1 MERHGAALEILFEDR
16 ELLVCRK
23 PAGLPVQSASFGTK
37 DMVSML
43 RTYLAE
49 KGAKGGVPYVG
60 VVHRLD
66 QPVEG
71 VIVFAK
77 NQKSAAG
84 LSAQAADGRMEKVY
98 QAVVLGNPGPEGHLT
113 DWLLKDGRTNT
124 SRVVEP
130 GTKGA
135 KKAELSYRTLAE
147 KDGKTLVEIR
157 LHTGRH
163 HQIRVQFAKMGTP
176 LWGDR
181 KYGPAAPAAA
191 PSGETERP
199 QASVEATV
207 PSGEA
212 ERPQASVEVTGQYRA
227 AADARAGCR
236 FGRPAPHGGPLRGK
250 ADVRAS
256 VERKENDLLLRS
268 PGRRLPGLFTGRRL
282 PGLPIGRHPGAGR
295 VRGSLR
301 HPEIYRMNLWPG
313 EILLP

>member
-212 ERPQASVEVTGQYRA
+212 ERPQASVEVTAPSGNT
-227 AADARAGCR
+227 
-236 FGRPAPHGGPLRGK
+236 GRPQ
-250 ADVRAS
+250 AS
-256 VERKENDLLLRS
+256 VEAAA
-268 PGRRLPGLFTGRRL
+268 PTGE
-282 PGLPIGRHPGAGR
+282 AGR
-295 VRGSLR
+295 PQASMKAAEPPRTVALCAVRLTFA
-301 HPEIYRMNLWPG
+301 HPSNGKKMIFSCAPRGDGFRDFLQG
-313 EILLP
+313 DAFRDFQQGDVFRDFQ

>member
-199 QASVEATV
+199 QASVEVTA
-207 PSGEA
+207 PSGNTG
-212 ERPQASVEVTGQYRA
+212 RPQMPAP
-227 AADARAGCR
+227 AADSAV
-236 FGRPAPHGGPLRGK
+236 RPRTVALCAVRLTFAHPSNGKKMTFSCAPRGDGFQDFLQGD
-250 ADVRAS
+250 AFQ
-256 VERKENDLLLRS
+256 N
-268 PGRRLPGLFTGRRL
+268 FQ
-282 PGLPIGRHPGAGR
+282 
-295 VRGSLR
+295 
-301 HPEIYRMNLWPG
+301 
-313 EILLP
+313 

>member
-1 MERHGAALEILFEDR
+1 
-16 ELLVCRK
+16 
-23 PAGLPVQSASFGTK
+23 
-37 DMVSML
+37 ML

-181 KYGPAAPAAA
+181 KYGPAAPATAL
-191 PSGETERP
+191 SGETGWP
-199 QASVEATV
+199 QASVEAAAPT
-207 PSGEA
+207 GEA
-212 ERPQASVEVTGQYRA
+212 GRPQASMKA
-227 AADARAGCR
+227 AEPPRTVALCAVRLTFAHPSNRKKMTFSCAPRGDGFRDFLQGDAFRDFQQGDTPVQAG
-236 FGRPAPHGGPLRGK
+236 
-250 ADVRAS
+250 
-256 VERKENDLLLRS
+256 
-268 PGRRLPGLFTGRRL
+268 
-282 PGLPIGRHPGAGR
+282 
-295 VRGSLR
+295 
-301 HPEIYRMNLWPG
+301 
-313 EILLP
+313 

>member
-124 SRVVEP
+124 YRVVEP

-212 ERPQASVEVTGQYRA
+212 ERPQASVEVTAPSGNTGRPQMPA
-227 AADARAGCR
+227 PAADSAV
-236 FGRPAPHGGPLRGK
+236 RPRTVALCAVRLTFAHPSNGKKMTFSCAPRGDGFQDFLQGD
-250 ADVRAS
+250 AFQD
-256 VERKENDLLLRS
+256 
-268 PGRRLPGLFTGRRL
+268 FQ
-282 PGLPIGRHPGAGR
+282 
-295 VRGSLR
+295 
-301 HPEIYRMNLWPG
+301 
-313 EILLP
+313 